1 VKRAV
6 STSQSPAPAGIYSQG
21 IAVGPLVF
29 VAGQGPVNPVTS
41 RSEAELGAQ
50 THQAIRNV
58 RAILEAAGCTLDDVV
73 KVTAHL
79 ANVEDFA
86 VFNTVYREYFRDPFP
101 VRTTVGSTL
110 IDGLVEIDAIAYRA
124 EGADRAD
131 RAEG

>member
-1 VKRAV
+1 VKRPV
-6 STSQSPAPAGIYSQG
+6 LTSHSPAPAGVYSQG

-29 VAGQGPVNPVTS
+29 VAGQGPVDPATS
-41 RSEAELGAQ
+41 RSEAGVAAQ

-79 ANVEDFA
+79 ANVDDFA
-86 VFNTVYREYFRDPFP
+86 DFNGVYSEYFRDPFP

-110 IDGLVEIDAIAYRA
+110 IDGLVEIDAIAYRDDRM
-124 EGADRAD
+124 AD
-131 RAEG
+131 

>member
-6 STSQSPAPAGIYSQG
+6 STTQSPAPAGLYSQG

-29 VAGQGPVNPVTS
+29 VAGQGPVDPATS
-41 RSEAELGAQ
+41 HSEAGLVAQ

-79 ANVEDFA
+79 ANVDDFA
-86 VFNTVYREYFRDPFP
+86 EFNRVYGEYFRDPYP
-101 VRTTVGSTL
+101 VRTTVGSILT
-110 IDGLVEIDAIAYRA
+110 DGLVEIDAIAYR
-124 EGADRAD
+124 GDRM
-131 RAEG
+131 GG

>member
-6 STSQSPAPAGIYSQG
+6 STSESPPPAGIYSQG

-29 VAGQGPVNPVTS
+29 VAGQGPVNPATS
-41 RSEAELGAQ
+41 RSEAGLEAQ

-73 KVTAHL
+73 KVTVHL
-79 ANVEDFA
+79 ANVDDFP
-86 VFNTVYREYFRDPFP
+86 VFNGVYREYFRDPFP

-110 IDGLVEIDAIAYRA
+110 IDGLVELDAIAYRA
-124 EGADRAD
+124 DGADA
-131 RAEG
+131 

>member
-6 STSQSPAPAGIYSQG
+6 STSESPPPAGIYSQG

-41 RSEAELGAQ
+41 RSEAGLEAQ
-50 THQAIRNV
+50 THQAIRNL
-58 RAILEAAGCTLDDVV
+58 RSILEAAGCTLDDVV

-86 VFNTVYREYFRDPFP
+86 VFNDVYREYFRDPFP

-110 IDGLVEIDAIAYRA
+110 IDGLVEIDAIAYRLDSG
-124 EGADRAD
+124 EG
-131 RAEG
+131 

>member
-1 VKRAV
+1 MKRAV
-6 STSQSPAPAGIYSQG
+6 STSKSPAPAGVYSQG

-41 RSEAELGAQ
+41 RSEAGLEEQ

-58 RAILEAAGCTLDDVV
+58 QAILEAAGCTLDDVV

-79 ANVEDFA
+79 ANVDDFP
-86 VFNTVYREYFRDPFP
+86 VFNGVYREYFRDPFP

-124 EGADRAD
+124 DSANA
-131 RAEG
+131 

>member
-29 VAGQGPVNPVTS
+29 VAGQGPVNPLTS
-41 RSEAELGAQ
+41 RSETGLEAQ

-58 RAILEAAGCTLDDVV
+58 RAILEAAGCSLDDVV

-86 VFNTVYREYFRDPFP
+86 VFNGVYREYFRDPFP

-124 EGADRAD
+124 EG
-131 RAEG
+131 

>member
-1 VKRAV
+1 MKRAV
-6 STSQSPAPAGIYSQG
+6 TTSESPPPAGIYSQG

-29 VAGQGPVNPVTS
+29 VAGQGPVDPVTS
-41 RSEAELGAQ
+41 RSEAGLEAQ

-79 ANVEDFA
+79 AHIEDFV
-86 VFNTVYREYFRDPFP
+86 VFNAVYREYFHDPFP

-110 IDGLVEIDAIAYRA
+110 INGLVEIDAIAYRA
-124 EGADRAD
+124 GD
-131 RAEG
+131 AEA

>member
-6 STSQSPAPAGIYSQG
+6 STSESPPPAGTYSQG

-41 RSEAELGAQ
+41 RSEASLEAQ
-50 THQAIRNV
+50 THQAIRNL
-58 RAILEAAGCTLDDVV
+58 RSILEAAGCTLDDVV

-79 ANVEDFA
+79 ANIEDFA
-86 VFNTVYREYFRDPFP
+86 AFNGVYREYFRDPFP

-110 IDGLVEIDAIAYRA
+110 IDGLVEIDAIAYRVA
-124 EGADRAD
+124 NGEG
-131 RAEG
+131 

>member
-1 VKRAV
+1 MKRAV
-6 STSQSPAPAGIYSQG
+6 STWESPPPAGIYSQG

-29 VAGQGPVNPVTS
+29 VAGQGPVNPLTS
-41 RSEAELGAQ
+41 RSEPGLEAQ

-58 RAILEAAGCTLDDVV
+58 RAILEAAGCTLDEVV

-86 VFNTVYREYFRDPFP
+86 VFNGVYREYFRDPFP

-110 IDGLVEIDAIAYRA
+110 IDGLVEIDVIAYRVDGGEA
-124 EGADRAD
+124 
-131 RAEG
+131 